1 MTTREKAETL
11 LDLAGYDGCETGDFW
26 GDLVEMYSHQ
36 KDYMSEEFWLQIG
49 LEIEI
54 QFEEAVNWIME
65 GEMVVDNADIMKV
78 IENYLKEE

>member
-1 MTTREKAETL
+1 
-11 LDLAGYDGCETGDFW
+11 
-26 GDLVEMYSHQ
+26 MYSHQ

-65 GEMVVDNADIMKV
+65 GEMVVDEPYIMKV
-78 IENYLKEE
+78 IENYLKE